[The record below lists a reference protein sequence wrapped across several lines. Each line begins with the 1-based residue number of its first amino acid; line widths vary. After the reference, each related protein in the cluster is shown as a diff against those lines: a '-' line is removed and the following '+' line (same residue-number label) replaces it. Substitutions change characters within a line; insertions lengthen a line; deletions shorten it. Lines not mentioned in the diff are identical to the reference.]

1 MKPTKRGKIMK
12 RLWALLFGFAILGI
26 GAGGMAR
33 AEECGGPVTAEEAQA
48 AEDDRY
54 KAQTTNDFAAMERLF
69 GDDLVY
75 IHSSAVVDNKA
86 TYIDSM
92 RSGTV
97 KYRVMRRSGVTV
109 RTYGCIAILSGQANF
124 DVTVKGKDLSVDLRF
139 HTVWAKRGGG
149 LQFVSWQA
157 TRVPA
162 PQ

>member
-1 MKPTKRGKIMK
+1 MK
-12 RLWALLFGFAILGI
+12 RIGTLLFACAILGI
-26 GAGGMAR
+26 GAAGMAR
-33 AEECGGPVTAEEAQA
+33 AEECGSSVTANEALA
-48 AEDDRY
+48 AEDARY
-54 KAQTTNDFAAMERLF
+54 EAQTSNDFAAMEKLF
-69 GDDLVY
+69 GSDLVY

-97 KYRVMRRSGVTV
+97 KYRVMRRSSVTV